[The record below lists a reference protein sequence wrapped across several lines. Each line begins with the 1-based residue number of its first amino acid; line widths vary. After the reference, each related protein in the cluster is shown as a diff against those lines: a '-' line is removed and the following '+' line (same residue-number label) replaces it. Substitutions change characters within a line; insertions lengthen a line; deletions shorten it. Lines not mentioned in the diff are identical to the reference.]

1 MTLRTVTI
9 GHCALAKSKPGGA
22 RQEWPA
28 AFKKAYPALV
38 SGFNVERKW
47 VITRGGVNHGPT
59 GELAEL
65 WRLRPSAGRPIGRP
79 LRCGV
84 FDIALVAWPDEGL
97 VRARCKVKI
106 YRTATGTPHT
116 HTYIYT

>member
-9 GHCALAKSKPGGA
+9 GH
-22 RQEWPA
+22 WPKVNQGVQGRSGLRLL
-28 AFKKAYPALV
+28 KKAYPALV

-65 WRLRPSAGRPIGRP
+65 WRLRPSAGRPT
-79 LRCGV
+79 
-84 FDIALVAWPDEGL
+84 WP
-97 VRARCKVKI
+97 
-106 YRTATGTPHT
+106 TA
-116 HTYIYT
+116 